1 MQAWGS
7 DKRKL
12 ILLVSLFVS
21 SQSFLDSIFYF
32 YLSLVVSVGNKSNL
46 FDISFPFL
54 LGFYFLFSFLLKAQ
68 S

>member
-7 DKRKL
+7 DRRKL

-46 FDISFPFL
+46 VDISFPIL
-54 LGFYFLFSFLLKAQ
+54 LGFYFLFSFLLKA
-68 S
+68 